1 MANKVWKRLG
11 IGGVALA
18 SALALAACSSGNTNP
33 TTPPATTDT
42 GSSATS
48 TTADPL
54 AGLTSS
60 SDPIT
65 LLFGSSGDA
74 ETAAV
79 QAAAA
84 AWSAQSGIQV
94 TVTPAQNMDQEL
106 AQGFASNQPPDVFYL
121 APGSLPGYADAG
133 NLLAYGD
140 LLPNKGDF
148 YQGLL
153 NDYTYQG
160 KLYAAPKDFSTLAL
174 VINTD
179 MWTAAGLTAADY
191 PTTWDQLHADATKLT
206 TSSVVGLCV
215 GAQYERL
222 GALMVANGANL
233 MNADQTQATANVQSN
248 VDALTYVQ
256 SMLKD
261 GSMKFAADVQNA
273 GWGGECF
280 GKGNAAMTIE
290 GNWITGAMNSD
301 YSNIKWA
308 AVPLPAAPNG
318 GQGTMEFSN
327 GWGIAQASP
336 NQKAAVQFVEYM
348 TTVQQQMAFS
358 QAFGI
363 MPSLQTAA
371 SQYAAA
377 FPEMK
382 AFSDGAAYSQ
392 GVPTIKGASQVITD
406 FDNQLPT
413 LATTD
418 PKTMLDSIQSELQAL
433 L

>member
-1 MANKVWKRLG
+1 MTNKVIKRLG
-11 IGGVALA
+11 AGAIAIT
-18 SALALAACSSGNTNP
+18 SAFALAACGTSNS
-33 TTPPATTDT
+33 TTTTTSTTDT
-42 GSSATS
+42 ATS
-48 TTADPL
+48 APSTSADPL

-60 SDPIT
+60 TDPIT

-79 QAAAA
+79 KAAAA

-94 TVTPAQNMDQEL
+94 TVTPADNLDQQL
-106 AQGFASNQPPDVFYL
+106 AQGFASGSPADVFYL
-121 APGSLPGYADAG
+121 SPGSLPGYADAG

-148 YQGLL
+148 YQNLL
-153 NDYTYQG
+153 NDYTYKGQ
-160 KLYAAPKDFSTLAL
+160 LYAAPKDFSTLAL
-174 VINTD
+174 VINDD

-191 PTTWDQLHADATKLT
+191 PTTWDQLQTVAKKLT
-206 TSSVVGLCV
+206 TGNVVGLCV

-233 MNADQTQATANVQSN
+233 MNADQTQATANAQSN
-248 VDALTYVQ
+248 IDALTFAQ

-290 GNWITGAMNSD
+290 GNWITGAMTSD
-301 YSNIKWA
+301 YSNIKYT
-308 AVPLPAAPNG
+308 AVALPKAPSG

-327 GWGIAQASP
+327 GWGIAKDSK
-336 NQKAAVQFVEYM
+336 NQKAAVQLVEYM
-348 TTVQQQMAFS
+348 TTVTQQMAFS

-363 MPSLQTAA
+363 MPSLQTAS

-377 FPEMK
+377 FPAMK
-382 AFSDGAAYSQ
+382 AFSDGAAYAQ

-406 FDNQLPT
+406 LDNQLPT

-418 PKTMLDSIQSELQAL
+418 PKTILDSTQSELQAL